1 MLLAW
6 VQEDGCCGDATPR
19 PAQQDEGRSAVQECF
34 DPQAGPGCW
43 VAGCRESAAAQ
54 WCGGGEDPAG
64 SLNCDICHVHNVKHL
79 VCLLVHVEEFPCL

>member
-1 MLLAW
+1 MVMQRLAQHSRMREG
-6 VQEDGCCGDATPR
+6 VQY
-19 PAQQDEGRSAVQECF
+19 RSALIPRLVQGVGWQGAE
-34 DPQAGPGCW
+34 
-43 VAGCRESAAAQ
+43 RSAAAQ